1 MKHIFIFAITVVFNQ
16 GLIYDRCFCNLTIIR
31 SPVLKLTFFVEGSG
45 MKVHDLVEKLI
56 ENSTN
61 STGSRMLRIISICHD
76 DHGMGKMEEK
86 GKQKK
91 DEKKESRIKK
101 GKNDNDEKMIEMTDE
116 EHIEP
121 LKKKCKGEDISK
133 IVDNAELP
141 CDGDIPHSEIINPV
155 ADINDNESKNTHNNG
170 DSMNI
175 RWTRCLITIE
185 KTETA
190 DTSNHIVHNISKNP
204 RNDDKNS
211 ICLPN
216 IFDDRGNENTSV
228 SSKEFDDFIFPG
240 FRKELF
246 KATWRGGEN

>member
-1 MKHIFIFAITVVFNQ
+1 
-16 GLIYDRCFCNLTIIR
+16 
-31 SPVLKLTFFVEGSG
+31 
-45 MKVHDLVEKLI
+45 
-56 ENSTN
+56 
-61 STGSRMLRIISICHD
+61 MLRIISICHD

-91 DEKKESRIKK
+91 EEKKEYRMKK
-101 GKNDNDEKMIEMTDE
+101 GKNDNDEMIIEESDE

-121 LKKKCKGEDISK
+121 LKKKSKGEDVNKIIDNADFSNDDSIPHLHSK
-133 IVDNAELP
+133 I
-141 CDGDIPHSEIINPV
+141 IHPV
-155 ADINDNESKNTHNNG
+155 ADINENESKNTYNNG
-170 DSMNI
+170 DSMSM

-185 KTETA
+185 KIEMETA
-190 DTSNHIVHNISKNP
+190 DTSNSNVHNISGDTE
-204 RNDDKNS
+204 NDNKDS

-216 IFDDRGNENTSV
+216 IFDDKKNEKSSI